1 MQRQLDEILPG
12 YEVLAARAH
21 DWLADEFSRGT
32 WAIHRPGWYTT
43 YHAEMQKPEGKVI
56 LAGSDIANGWSGFMD
71 GAIESGLRA
80 GAQALRALRSR
91 S

>member
-1 MQRQLDEILPG
+1 MRIATWNVNSVTARLPR
-12 YEVLAARAH
+12 LL

-43 YHAEMQKPEGKVI
+43 YHAEMQRPEASVI
-56 LAGSDIANGWSGFMD
+56 LAGSDIANGWAGFMD

-80 GAQALRALRSR
+80 GAQALRTLRS
-91 S
+91 